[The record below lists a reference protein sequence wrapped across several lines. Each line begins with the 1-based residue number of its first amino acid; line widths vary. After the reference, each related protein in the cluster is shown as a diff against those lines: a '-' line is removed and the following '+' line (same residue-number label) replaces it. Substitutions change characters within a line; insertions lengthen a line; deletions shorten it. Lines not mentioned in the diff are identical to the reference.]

1 MDRPAR
7 HTVTTN
13 PHPTAQEHTL
23 DLIIRNGTIIDGT
36 GAPGRH
42 GDVGIADGLIV
53 SVGPTLDDDGAR
65 IIDATGLVIAPGFVD
80 PHTHVDAQL
89 LFDPYAFPSIE
100 HGVTTVIT
108 GNCSL
113 SMAPVRPEHRD
124 RFSRMFRLIEEM
136 PEAAFADGVD
146 WSWGE
151 TFAGMVDTVA
161 GDVALNVAPLV
172 GHSVIRLYVMGD
184 DARRAATPQEV
195 QAMCD
200 VLRACLDA
208 GAVGLSTSYVDV
220 EDDMLPVPCRFAE
233 HSEVEALC
241 AVLGER
247 DRMLQIVH
255 EFFNTDLT
263 VSRVQMLGDLSRRF
277 GIPTTLSPLFHSAAS
292 PDATDTVMAAVET
305 ECAAGARVWPQVQT
319 RPIDISWTLDQ
330 RSIMFLVIPGWWKV
344 LSMPSKTA
352 KLEALTDPATRAI
365 LVAGLDA
372 LSQSE
377 NSAFNAATIVVRQ
390 VVLERNKHLEGK
402 ALGDVAAERGSTPSE
417 MLVDLAIEEELGTWF
432 IRSDIGHVDP
442 VAVGSLLAHPN
453 VHVGAS
459 DAGAH
464 VGSFA
469 TFGDTGLLLSKFVR
483 DAGSFTLEAAIKK
496 ITSDTCAIWGLQG
509 RGQLTPGYAADVVV
523 FDADTIDRGPEIA
536 SDDFPGGGTRWIRR
550 SIGVDTV
557 VVNGT
562 VTWTQADGYVD
573 GARAGVIA
581 TR

>member
-1 MDRPAR
+1 M
-7 HTVTTN
+7 
-13 PHPTAQEHTL
+13 
-23 DLIIRNGTIIDGT
+23 DLIIRNGTIVDGT
-36 GAPGRH
+36 GAPAFV
-42 GDVGIADGLIV
+42 GDVGVADGRIV
-53 SVGPTLDDDGAR
+53 SVGPAITDTGDAR
-65 IIDATGLVIAPGFVD
+65 VIDATGRVVAPGFVD

-89 LFDPYAFPSIE
+89 LFDPYVYPSIE

-136 PEAAFADGVD
+136 PEAAFAQGVD
-146 WSWGE
+146 WRWGE
-151 TFAGMVDTVA
+151 GFAAMVDTVA
-161 GDVALNVAPLV
+161 ADVALNVAPLV

-184 DARRAATPQEV
+184 EARRAATDEEIA
-195 QAMCD
+195 AMCD
-200 VLRACLDA
+200 VLRACLEA

-233 HSEVEALC
+233 HRELEAMC
-241 AVLGER
+241 AVLGEF

-255 EFFNTDLT
+255 EFFDTDLT
-263 VSRVQMLGDLSRRF
+263 VSRIEMLGDLSRRF
-277 GIPTTLSPLFHSAAS
+277 GIPTTLSPLFHSGAS
-292 PDATDTVMAAVET
+292 PTATDRVMAAVTKEVDN
-305 ECAAGARVWPQVQT
+305 GARVWPQVQT

-344 LSMPSKTA
+344 LSMSSKA
-352 KLEALTDPATRAI
+352 DKLEALADPATRAV

-372 LSQSE
+372 LSQSSA
-377 NSAFNAATIVVRQ
+377 SAFDSSKIVVRQ
-390 VVLERNKHLEGK
+390 VALESNRHLEGRT
-402 ALGDVAAERGSTPSE
+402 LGEVAAERGSTPSE
-417 MLVDLAIEEELGTWF
+417 TLVDLAIEEELGTWF
-432 IRSDIGHVDP
+432 IRSDIGHVDLD
-442 VAVGSLLAHPN
+442 AVGSLLAHPN

-469 TFGDTGLLLSKFVR
+469 TYGDTGLLLSKFVR
-483 DAGSFTLEAAIKK
+483 DGGALTLEQAVKK
-496 ITSDTCAIWGLQG
+496 ITSDTCAIWGIRD
-509 RGQLTPGYAADVVV
+509 RGELKAGYAADVVV
-523 FDADTIDRGPEIA
+523 FDPDTIDRGPEIA
-536 SDDFPGGGTRWIRR
+536 SDDFPGAGTRWIRR
-550 SIGVDTV
+550 SVGVDAV

-562 VTWTQADGYVD
+562 VTWTHDGGYVE